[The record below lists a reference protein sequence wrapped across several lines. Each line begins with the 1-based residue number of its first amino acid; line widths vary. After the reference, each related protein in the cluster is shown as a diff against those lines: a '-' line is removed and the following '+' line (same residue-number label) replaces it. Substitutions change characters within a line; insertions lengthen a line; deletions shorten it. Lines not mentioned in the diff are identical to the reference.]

1 MAGDGGKQRTIKI
14 GEVEAAV
21 EAKNMEGGRFI
32 SLTTEHVQGI
42 FYVLG
47 MGYVT
52 SLMLFMVEICVDRAS
67 T

>member
-1 MAGDGGKQRTIKI
+1 MAGGGGKQRTIEI
-14 GEVEAAV
+14 GEAEGALKA
-21 EAKNMEGGRFI
+21 ENMEGGRFI

-52 SLMLFMVEICVDRAS
+52 SLLLFLAELCVNRAS